1 MIKCIEIYDLPAC
14 LDVIHKSFL
23 TVAEESGL
31 TKENAP
37 TNGAYI
43 PLKRL
48 EDEFEK
54 GTMMY
59 GLYDQDKIVGFI
71 QLKDKGDHIFEIG
84 KLSVLPE
91 YRHKG
96 YGKMLLDFAKD
107 KAIAAGGKVIE
118 IGIKEDNLRLKDWY
132 TQYGFVHT
140 GTSRFPHVIFEVGF
154 MALKL

>member
-48 EDEFEK
+48 EDEFE
-54 GTMMY
+54 
-59 GLYDQDKIVGFI
+59 DKIVGFI